1 MLNHLFHTSFIF
13 IVKLI
18 YNYNNTAASNN
29 KENTAVKKTE
39 SKPANSKPKD
49 SSASKDSRGP
59 KPEKKERPAPTAE
72 GTADEL
78 AKSNDRGGVD
88 GHRRGKTGDRRRGSG
103 PNQGGRGAGG
113 EEGASK
119 GGKPKREFER
129 RSGTGRGREVSKGGR
144 GAFGFGSAEQDAQDA
159 EKNPASA
166 VPDTEASDVEVAE
179 PEPEPE
185 PVDNTRTLDEYLAL
199 RKKATQSSTIL
210 STKLAP
216 RAVDS
221 SELAGL
227 RSKDD
232 VLTDYFAK
240 VHEKAAVERGSQ
252 RSTEAKVILD
262 LGFKAPPPAEDD
274 DRRGKRGDDRGDRPQ
289 RFTADKPDRPSSGR
303 GRGGDRDGGRGRG
316 GRGSV
321 PASGRGVSG
330 RVSAIDI
337 SDANAFPAL

>member
-1 MLNHLFHTSFIF
+1 MISLHNQL
-13 IVKLI
+13 V
-18 YNYNNTAASNN
+18 AANN
-29 KENTAVKKTE
+29 KENAAAKKTE
-39 SKPANSKPKD
+39 MKPASSKPKD
-49 SSASKDSRGP
+49 SAAPKEARGP
-59 KPEKKERPAPTAE
+59 KPEKKEKPTAGAE
-72 GTADEL
+72 GIADEL
-78 AKSNDRGGVD
+78 AKGNDRGGVD

-103 PNQGGRGAGG
+103 PNQKGKDGDEAP
-113 EEGASK
+113 AK

-129 RSGTGRGREVSKGGR
+129 RSGTGRGRELSKGGR

-166 VPDTEASDVEVAE
+166 EPDSESPDADIPE

-185 PVDNTRTLDEYLAL
+185 PVDNTRTLDEFLEL

-216 RAVDS
+216 RAVDA

-227 RSKDD
+227 RAKDD
-232 VLTDYFAK
+232 GLTDYFAK
-240 VHEKAAVERGSQ
+240 VHEKAAVKGGPQ

-303 GRGGDRDGGRGRG
+303 GRGGDRDSGRGGDRDSGRGRG
-316 GRGSV
+316 GRGSA
-321 PASGRGVSG
+321 PSSRGVTG
-330 RVSAIDI
+330 RIAGIDL